1 MNTYIKK
8 GQNNFLESF
17 YTFAGLGPEV
27 DHVISSDTL
36 HFTRGF
42 LISPSGT

>member
-17 YTFAGLGPEV
+17 YTILTHIGVAKKYSLAITPIGHMLM
-27 DHVISSDTL
+27 
-36 HFTRGF
+36 
-42 LISPSGT
+42 